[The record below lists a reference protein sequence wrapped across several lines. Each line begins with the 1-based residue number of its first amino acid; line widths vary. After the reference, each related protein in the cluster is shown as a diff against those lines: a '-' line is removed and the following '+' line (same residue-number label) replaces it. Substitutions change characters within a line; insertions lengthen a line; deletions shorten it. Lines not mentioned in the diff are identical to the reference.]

1 MMAAYA
7 EMEEKYNTSHIKHRR
22 GRKVA
27 TVNEVSEN
35 TLKNQAEKDGWKHTH
50 THTHWEES
58 KTQTQ
63 HNKKKSTHF
72 EYIVCFLLFY
82 YLLDLIAK
90 RSSSET
96 GGNGLLKE
104 ILKESLS

>member
-1 MMAAYA
+1 MAAYA

-50 THTHWEES
+50 THTHTG
-58 KTQTQ
+58 KNQRRR
-63 HNKKKSTHF
+63 HNT
-72 EYIVCFLLFY
+72 I
-82 YLLDLIAK
+82 K
-90 RSSSET
+90 RSQLTLS
-96 GGNGLLKE
+96 
-104 ILKESLS
+104 ILSVFFFFIICLI

>member
-35 TLKNQAEKDGWKHTH
+35 TLKNQAEKDGWKHTPNLKNI
-50 THTHWEES
+50 E
-58 KTQTQ
+58 
-63 HNKKKSTHF
+63 
-72 EYIVCFLLFY
+72 
-82 YLLDLIAK
+82 A
-90 RSSSET
+90 RSGMIFIKGKYSHLNQLYSICVNT
-96 GGNGLLKE
+96 GFKGF
-104 ILKESLS
+104 S